1 MAEGEPLLAVRG
13 LTTTF
18 ATDGGAVTPSD
29 DVSFEVAA
37 GEVVGLVGES
47 GSGKSMT
54 AKAILGLVEPRRA
67 IKAGEIRFQGTD
79 LLALGPDALRRRRGR
94 DLAMIF
100 QDPMASLNPLMR
112 VGRQLTRL
120 YLAHDDTRRSRADKR
135 AAAKERA
142 LDLLRRV
149 RIPDPEARFE
159 QYPHQFS
166 GGMRQR
172 VMIAMALMCRPS
184 FLVADEPT
192 TALDATVELQ
202 VVQLIRELQEETGM
216 AVLFISHN
224 LTVIA
229 RLAHRVLVMYG
240 GRIVESGPSEE
251 VLGDPV
257 HPYTQALLAS
267 TPRGGKRDGRLRPI
281 AGEPPRLAALP
292 PGCPFQPRCPLAG
305 PGCERPQA
313 LVRLGEGHAAACHR
327 VGGVGEP
334 ATVAAREVAS

>member
-1 MAEGEPLLAVRG
+1 MAEGEPVLAVRG

-18 ATDGGAVTPSD
+18 RTDGGAVTPSD
-29 DVSFEVAA
+29 DVSFEIAA

-54 AKAILGLVEPRRA
+54 AKAILGLVEPRHAVRD
-67 IKAGEIRFQGTD
+67 GEIHFQGTD
-79 LLALGPDALRRRRGR
+79 LLKLGPEALRRRRGR

-135 AAAKERA
+135 AAARARA

-149 RIPDPEARFE
+149 HIPDPEARFE

-202 VVQLIRELQEETGM
+202 VVQLIRELQAETGM

-251 VLGDPV
+251 VLGNPA

-267 TPRGGKRDGRLRPI
+267 TPRGGKRDGRLQPI

-305 PGCERPQA
+305 PGCERSQP
-313 LVRLGEGHAAACHR
+313 LVPLGDRHAAACHR
-327 VGGVGEP
+327 VGGITEP
-334 ATVAAREVAS
+334 ATRGAEEVVS